1 MPATEMNLK
10 QNATMAKFFDL
21 GQRLFSLFLANA
33 LPAVTGGAV
42 LGVSVAK
49 SASLAGF
56 MAVVQV
62 VQKLAA
68 ASTDGE
74 LTSEEIAEAFGSAK
88 KPKK

>member
-1 MPATEMNLK
+1 MTTDMQIKSNPTI
-10 QNATMAKFFDL
+10 AKFFDL

-42 LGVSVAK
+42 LGVSVSKA
-49 SASLAGF
+49 AALAGF
-56 MAVVQV
+56 MAVIQV

-74 LTSEEIAEAFGSAK
+74 LTTEEIAEAFGKPAK
-88 KPKK
+88 KK